1 MGAKQQPKCRIILQ
15 IKSLVFWGV
24 NLGKTR
30 VTHPMVDEKLDN
42 EDDHNPSL
50 VSYFFSTPP
59 IKLKLGQQIG
69 GRLLIANHLDQ
80 SVWWANQ
87 KHWPAVKSY
96 LLHSFLQVHNATGPF
111 TSHYCKLCIMLS
123 QNHFPDPNRQH
134 VLTFLHPISLELM
147 LSTTGDALNP
157 VGTSLYNQSSS

>member
-80 SVWWANQ
+80 SV
-87 KHWPAVKSY
+87 
-96 LLHSFLQVHNATGPF
+96 
-111 TSHYCKLCIMLS
+111 
-123 QNHFPDPNRQH
+123 
-134 VLTFLHPISLELM
+134 
-147 LSTTGDALNP
+147 
-157 VGTSLYNQSSS
+157 